1 MMEEFTCAS
10 CGRLVHRVN
19 YCIPTDIC
27 FECFHSPDW
36 FNDGS
41 ISEALATQ
49 YIDKR
54 DASYRS
60 EWPEDEV
67 VEEKPKTTAP
77 APSKPTAT
85 ATTSAPTTAANLKV
99 RRPRGSLGSYA
110 QDRVQ

>member
-36 FNDGS
+36 HNDGS

-60 EWPEDEV
+60 EWPEDE
-67 VEEKPKTTAP
+67 EPEAKATAP
-77 APSKPTAT
+77 APAPAPQKPTAT
-85 ATTSAPTTAANLKV
+85 ATTAAPTTAAKPAAQ
-99 RRPRGSLGSYA
+99 PRA
-110 QDRVQ
+110 